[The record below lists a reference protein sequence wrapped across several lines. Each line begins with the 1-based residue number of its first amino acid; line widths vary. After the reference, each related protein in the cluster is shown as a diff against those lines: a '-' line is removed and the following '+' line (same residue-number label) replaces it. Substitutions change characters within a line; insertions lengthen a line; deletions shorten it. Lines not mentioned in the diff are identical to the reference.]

1 MTTDSA
7 VRSAFDTLFGGERNM
22 STVERAVSVGIGL
35 AMAAGGLRRA
45 DGPGALMGVAG
56 AALVARGMTGHCG
69 VKAMLESGR
78 GGQGLGHA
86 HDQSREMAGEMAV
99 ADR

>member
-1 MTTDSA
+1 VKCCAKTTDTA
-7 VRSAFDTLFGGERNM
+7 VRSAIDTVFGGEQNM

-45 DGPGALMGVAG
+45 DGPGALMGLAG

-69 VKAMLESGR
+69 VKAMLDSGR
-78 GGQGLGHA
+78 GGQSLAHS
-86 HDQSREMAGEMAV
+86 HDQSHEMAV
-99 ADR
+99 AD